1 MAGKITLLAGGA
13 ALALLTA
20 CANPGQPTNTEAGAA
35 TGAMLGGLAGLL
47 SGGDNRL
54 GRTAVGAGFGA
65 VVGGMIGSSLDA
77 QAAELQRDMGDGV
90 TVRNTG
96 SEILVS
102 VPQDILFATDSAT
115 VSAGSYSNLRTLAGS
130 LVRYPD
136 TRVEVVGHT
145 DSTGTADYN
154 QGLSERRAQSVAAV
168 LRSEGVRAD
177 RVVAFGRG
185 ETQPVATNLTPEGR
199 AANRRVEVIIR
210 PVQ

>member
-1 MAGKITLLAGGA
+1 MAGKITLLMGGA
-13 ALALLTA
+13 ALVVLTA
-20 CANPGQPTNTEAGAA
+20 CTNPGQPTNTEAGAA

-115 VSAGSYSNLRTLAGS
+115 VSGGSYANLRTLASS

-136 TRVEVVGHT
+136 TLVEVVGHT
-145 DSTGTADYN
+145 DSTGTAEYN
-154 QGLSERRAQSVAAV
+154 QGLSERRAQAVAAV
-168 LRSEGVRAD
+168 LRSEGVAAN
-177 RVVAFGRG
+177 RVVAYGRG